1 MKENHKHRT
10 GLYRCILFFM
20 LAMFVTAGV
29 SSAMPKVQVHA
40 ASKKNTKSR
49 QKSSKKTGKKTGS
62 KVVRLANQ
70 SGEYLIYTGH
80 NWWLKDKNGEKIT
93 GMQYIKMPTKKKLK
107 SGYYM
112 FDDRGCLCRKKEFHR
127 VDTVI
132 YGKKFK
138 GTYYFGGDNGR
149 LYNKAGWKTINGKRY
164 LLNSDGK
171 RYENRWKSGYYFKS
185 NGTIAKNKKISDGVY
200 VDCDGRKCTE
210 ADMKINSLKK
220 KLRKMLNGYYGSW
233 SVYVKDL
240 KTGGVVN
247 LNESAMYSASVIK
260 PFVMASTFDQIKK
273 GNLKYNSTVK
283 GLLNEMI
290 TESDNEA
297 YNQLVKYNS
306 KSRIFLGGASV
317 INKYLKKNKYT
328 KTGCHHTLHPASSAS
343 VGDGQSNIT
352 SAKDCGILLEHIYN
366 GTCVSSKYSKEMR
379 KLLLAQTRRWK
390 IPSGIPSGIK
400 VANKTGE
407 TSSVEHDMAI
417 VYGKKKDYII
427 CVFSNTGSED
437 YALPRIRNISRT
449 VYNYLN

>member
-10 GLYRCILFFM
+10 GLCRCILFFM
-20 LAMFVTAGV
+20 LALFVTAGV
-29 SSAMPKVQVHA
+29 SSTMPKVQVYA
-40 ASKKNTKSR
+40 ASKKNMKSR
-49 QKSSKKTGKKTGS
+49 QKSSKKTGKKNCS

-70 SGEYLIYTGH
+70 SGEYLIDTGH

-93 GMQYIKMPTKKKLK
+93 GMQYIKMPAKKKLK

-138 GTYYFGGDNGR
+138 GTYYFGGDNGQ

-283 GLLNEMI
+283 
-290 TESDNEA
+290 D
-297 YNQLVKYNS
+297 
-306 KSRIFLGGASV
+306 
-317 INKYLKKNKYT
+317 KYT

>member
-10 GLYRCILFFM
+10 GLCRCILFFM
-20 LAMFVTAGV
+20 LALFVTAGV
-29 SSAMPKVQVHA
+29 SSTMPKVQVYA
-40 ASKKNTKSR
+40 ASKKNMKSR
-49 QKSSKKTGKKTGS
+49 QKSSKKTGKKNCS

-70 SGEYLIYTGH
+70 SGEYLIDTGH

-93 GMQYIKMPTKKKLK
+93 GMQYIKMPAKKKLK

-283 GLLNEMI
+283 
-290 TESDNEA
+290 D
-297 YNQLVKYNS
+297 
-306 KSRIFLGGASV
+306 
-317 INKYLKKNKYT
+317 KYT

-343 VGDGQSNIT
+343 VVDGQSNIT

>member
-10 GLYRCILFFM
+10 GLCRCILFFM
-20 LAMFVTAGV
+20 LALFVTAGV
-29 SSAMPKVQVHA
+29 SSTMPKVQVYA
-40 ASKKNTKSR
+40 ASKKNMKSR
-49 QKSSKKTGKKTGS
+49 QKSSKKTGKKNCS

-70 SGEYLIYTGH
+70 SGEYLIDTGH

-93 GMQYIKMPTKKKLK
+93 GMQYIKMPAKKKLK

-171 RYENRWKSGYYFKS
+171 RYENRWKSGYYFES

-283 GLLNEMI
+283 
-290 TESDNEA
+290 D
-297 YNQLVKYNS
+297 
-306 KSRIFLGGASV
+306 
-317 INKYLKKNKYT
+317 KYT

-343 VGDGQSNIT
+343 VDDGQSNIT